1 MFKYQSS
8 FLFHFQVKPA
18 RAGSSIGVKVAY
30 GVLDSLTKADEIIS
44 EVCWFSWD
52 LTVRLD
58 QKFANLIENVLKLT
72 WKWHFLFWKFKGKH
86 VNWSICIEMNWK
98 FSITKSFFFFFSKFW
113 ALKSSSQYILSF
125 KDFLFAIFD
134 RELMT
139 KSLLKYF
146 LKEGVSLQPL
156 SWMWGLVWIA
166 ILLCYCQLRYELF
179 QCLFSS
185 D

>member
-1 MFKYQSS
+1 MSIEASALKWIES
-8 FLFHFQVKPA
+8 FQL
-18 RAGSSIGVKVAY
+18 
-30 GVLDSLTKADEIIS
+30 
-44 EVCWFSWD
+44 
-52 LTVRLD
+52 
-58 QKFANLIENVLKLT
+58 
-72 WKWHFLFWKFKGKH
+72 
-86 VNWSICIEMNWK
+86 WSQ
-98 FSITKSFFFFFSKFW
+98 FFFFPKFW
-113 ALKSSSQYILSF
+113 AWKPSSQYILSF

-179 QCLFSS
+179 QCLFSLS
-185 D
+185 FKPMRSSLNGTSPCKSMVEGVHVIYQLKTKVAYHFMILIIIQAPNIMYIAKAYSKYLL

>member
-1 MFKYQSS
+1 MLVFLRFDCEAWSKVCQFNWKCAKIDMEMTFS
-8 FLFHFQVKPA
+8 FLKIQGKTCQLKHLH
-18 RAGSSIGVKVAY
+18 RNE
-30 GVLDSLTKADEIIS
+30 L
-44 EVCWFSWD
+44 EVFNYE
-52 LTVRLD
+52 V
-58 QKFANLIENVLKLT
+58 I
-72 WKWHFLFWKFKGKH
+72 
-86 VNWSICIEMNWK
+86 
-98 FSITKSFFFFFSKFW
+98 FFFFSKFW